1 MGNTG
6 IWAARCEWGNIRI
19 DNSVIGPIFKT
30 VAATKHA
37 VLIADD
43 HESDRFFLKRVI
55 AEHAPHLEVVG
66 EVENGEQAIAYLAGD
81 GAYADRKQHPLPEL
95 LILDMRMPRITG
107 MEVLEW
113 LRTHDFPRL
122 KIAMMADSSGA
133 IYRERTLDL
142 GVHRFYSKLSGTG
155 ELIEM
160 VKALEAD
167 LERAENPARRRMSA
181 LDPTASVPSAAAIS
195 PKRILIVD
203 DKPVVAD
210 SIRRLLSLDGHS
222 VLIEESGESALARFE
237 PGAFD
242 LIITDFEMPEMDGL
256 EFAAAVK
263 KQCPTQPIMLI
274 SAYIELIKTDERLS
288 TVDLAIGK
296 VFSLGELRAALVRL
310 FPPARPARNPRVGPW
325 PTIE

>member
-6 IWAARCEWGNIRI
+6 IWAARRERDNIRI
-19 DNSVIGPIFKT
+19 DNSVIGPILKT

-43 HESDRFFLKRVI
+43 YESDRFFLKRVI
-55 AEHAPHLEVVG
+55 AGHAPSLEVVG
-66 EVENGEQAIAYLAGD
+66 EVENGEQVIAYLAGK
-81 GAYADRKQHPLPEL
+81 GAYADRKQYPLPEL
-95 LILDMRMPRITG
+95 LILDMRMPRLTG

-113 LRTHDFPRL
+113 LRTHDFPHL
-122 KIAMMADSSGA
+122 KIAMMADSSGS
-133 IYRERTLDL
+133 IYRDKTIDL
-142 GVHRFYSKLSGTG
+142 GAHHFFSKLSGTG
-155 ELIEM
+155 QLVEM

-167 LERAENPARRRMSA
+167 LQSAETPAPSRMSA
-181 LDPTASVPSAAAIS
+181 LDATVSVSSAAAVS

-263 KQCPTQPIMLI
+263 GQCPTQPIMLI
-274 SAYIELIKTDERLS
+274 SAYIELIKNDERLS

-296 VFSLGELRAALVRL
+296 VFSLGELRAALARL
-310 FPPARPARNPRVGPW
+310 FPPAESPRKPL
-325 PTIE
+325 